1 VNNTHL
7 EEEESFSS
15 FEEEE
20 ANLALYQVGKDL
32 GIFDT
37 GCIDKA
43 LESGWSSG
51 AVLDLFNEFRR
62 RSPHWDPLVIR
73 NPISVLT
80 KWLYVL
86 GPGETIP
93 WPAGEPPRA
102 RVARRKVEG
111 RSESEEANDY
121 VITRVRE
128 LQTQGVPCDENRD
141 AMIRGEMKSNGFSDE
156 ACAAAG
162 YPAPVAE
169 R

>member
-1 VNNTHL
+1 M
-7 EEEESFSS
+7 
-15 FEEEE
+15 
-20 ANLALYQVGKDL
+20 YQVGKDL

-102 RVARRKVEG
+102 RVARRNADGK
-111 RSESEEANDY
+111 SEAERAGDFAMGL
-121 VITRVRE
+121 VRE
-128 LQTQGVPCDENRD
+128 LQDQGVPPGPERD
-141 AMIRGEMKSNGFSDE
+141 ATVGGEMKSQGFSDE
-156 ACAAAG
+156 VCEAAG
-162 YPAPVAE
+162 YPAPADGVSHE
-169 R
+169 WSDE